1 MFKHISSKFASK
13 QSKLLLIVFV
23 FVVLILT
30 AWMYNN
36 QNSNSLPIITRDNC
50 SNKSKL
56 INLDTTNPYM
66 AKLDSY
72 QSLCSSLAFDSM
84 MIFTFMPQDT
94 EAMDQ
99 EVNNLSSKL
108 AIFKQAGVK
117 PIIVLEPTSEEGL
130 LNFYD
135 FELGKFDNNLRSFFG
150 QLQSKGVTSDMMEN
164 IIPFPEPNIPTWDR
178 NNSSPNS
185 YAKNFNKTITILR
198 EFYPE
203 ARGTILLNTKT
214 YVTDD
219 RNWANGKPSSLSP
232 YTSKLDPN
240 LVKSIGLQGFPWH
253 SPKNQ
258 IVFEEKEASKF
269 LPLNLIEEMSNELG
283 NKSIV
288 LNTGTFYTKYTKNQE
303 ETIKIT
309 PARRKE
315 ILDSILIQSK
325 NLQSKGYQVHINLFA
340 EDKSKTAEDTDWSYK
355 GPDHQAVFKEFISRA
370 DVMGITLSVFDK

>member
-1 MFKHISSKFASK
+1 MFQHISSKFASK
-13 QSKLLLIVFV
+13 QSKLLLIVLV
-23 FVVLILT
+23 SVVLILT
-30 AWMYNN
+30 AWVYNS

-84 MIFTFMPQDT
+84 MIFTFMPQDA

-99 EVNNLSSKL
+99 EVKNLSGKL
-108 AIFKQAGVK
+108 ATFKQAGVK

-135 FELGKFDNNLRSFFG
+135 FELGKYDQSLRSLFG
-150 QLQSKGVTSDMMEN
+150 QLQAKGVTSDMMDN

-178 NNSSPNS
+178 NNSSPS
-185 YAKNFNKTITILR
+185 GYAKNFNKTITILR

-214 YVTDD
+214 YATDD
-219 RNWANGKPSSLSP
+219 RNWASGQVTSLKP
-232 YTSKLDPN
+232 YITKLDPN

-253 SPKNQ
+253 SPNNQ
-258 IVFEEKEASKF
+258 KAFDEKEASKF
-269 LPLNLIEEMSNELG
+269 LPLKLIEELSTELS

-303 ETIKIT
+303 ETIKVT
-309 PARRKE
+309 PAKRKE
-315 ILDSILIQSK
+315 ILDSILIESK
-325 NLQSKGYQVHINLFA
+325 TLINKGYQVHINLFA

-355 GPDHQAVFKEFISRA
+355 GPDHQAILKEFISRS
-370 DVMGITLSVFDK
+370 DVMGISLSVFDK